1 MKVVTLGEILLR
13 LAPQGYKK
21 LFQND
26 VFETS
31 FCGAEANVAVSL
43 ANYGIDSCFVTK
55 VPDNEVGQAAINSLR
70 YFGVDTSKV
79 IKSGERLGLYYLEKG
94 ASQRP
99 SKVLYD
105 RAFSAIANSNVEDYN
120 WDHIFDGAKW
130 FHFTGINPA
139 LSEEM
144 SKISLEACKAAK
156 EKGITISCDINY
168 RSKLW
173 TKDEAR
179 ETMTKLMKYVDAC
192 IGNEEDAENV
202 FGIKAENTDVLS
214 GDIDHKSYD
223 KVAKKISDAFGCKYV
238 AMSLRSSLTA
248 STNKWA
254 GMLYSKDDDKYF
266 LSKEYLIDI
275 VDRVGS
281 GDSFA
286 AGIIFSL
293 ANKIEGQDTI
303 DFAVAASCLKHTQEG
318 DYNRVNVEDVLALVN
333 GDSSGRVKR

>member
-1 MKVVTLGEILLR
+1 MKVITFGEILLR
-13 LAPQGYKK
+13 LAPQGHKK

-26 VFETS
+26 IFETS

-55 VPDNEVGQAAINSLR
+55 VPDNEVGQASINSLR

-79 IKSGERLGLYYLEKG
+79 IKGGERLGLYYLEKG

-99 SKVLYD
+99 SKVIYD
-105 RAFSAIANSNVEDYN
+105 RTFSAIANASIYDFN
-120 WDHIFDGAKW
+120 WNQIFEGVDW

-139 LSEEM
+139 LSENM
-144 SKISLEACKAAK
+144 SKISLQACKVAK
-156 EKGITISCDINY
+156 EKGLKISCDINY

-173 TKDEAR
+173 TKDAAKEI
-179 ETMTKLMKYVDAC
+179 MTELMKYVDVC

-202 FGIKAENTDVLS
+202 FGIKADNTDVLS
-214 GDIDHKSYD
+214 GEVDHKSYE
-223 KVAKKISDAFGCKYV
+223 KVAKKISDTFGCKYV
-238 AMSLRSSLTA
+238 AMSLRTSLSA

-254 GMLYSKDDDKYF
+254 GMLYSTADDKYF
-266 LSKEYLIDI
+266 VSKEYTIDI

-286 AGIIFSL
+286 AGIIYTL
-293 ANKIEGQDTI
+293 INKSEGQDAV

-318 DYNRVNVEDVLALVN
+318 DFNRIAADEVIALVG